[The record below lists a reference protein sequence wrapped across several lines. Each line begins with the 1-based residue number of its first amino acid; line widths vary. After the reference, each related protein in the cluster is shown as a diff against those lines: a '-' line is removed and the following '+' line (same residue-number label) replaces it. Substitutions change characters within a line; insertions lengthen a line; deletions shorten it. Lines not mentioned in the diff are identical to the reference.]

1 LLFVKDLIFID
12 PEDNTRIQDFI
23 EIFGRALHTVWPDD
37 TLGDVLRE
45 LRQGKSHMALVRGVN
60 NEDESK
66 DPFYE
71 IKGIIT
77 LEDIIEEI
85 IGAEIVDETDTYV
98 DGTHSEIVD
107 RGETFKWA
115 SLRLLDAK
123 IVDETLSYDETRAVT
138 AHLMRNYASVVSLVT
153 ENQLNHLIS
162 TTPVSVLPTAIQ
174 EIGQEFPDDTM
185 YKKGEP
191 NDTCTLILSGKVKV
205 IAGADNF
212 RTDVSSWS
220 VLGAG
225 ALQDPNYQPDFT
237 AFVRTGPCR
246 CLRLT
251 RAHFSVAVDAST
263 LERQAAASGTPAVP
277 FSSIPEYKTDSTGP
291 TGSGT
296 RKQKL
301 ITALQAVNTTESVH
315 PVGRRA
321 VKAASVTRLNQ
332 SSHSEGLPP
341 LEEEQ
346 TDAPDTDAPSNEVAA
361 GTSSS
366 DVADGDPIE

>member
-12 PEDNTRIQDFI
+12 PEDNTRIQDFV

-85 IGAEIVDETDTYV
+85 IGAEIVDETDKYV

-107 RGETFKWA
+107 RGETFEWA

-123 IVDETLSYDETRAVT
+123 IVDETLSFDETRAVT

-162 TTPVSVLPTAIQ
+162 TTPVAVLATAIQ
-174 EIGQEFPDDTM
+174 EVGQEFPDDTM

-237 AFVRTGPCR
+237 AFVRNGPCR

-251 RAHFSVAVDAST
+251 RAHFSAAVDAST
-263 LERQAAASGTPAVP
+263 LERQAAASGTPALP
-277 FSSIPEYKTDSTGP
+277 LTSAPEYKSDSTGS
-291 TGSGT
+291 TGT

-321 VKAASVTRLNQ
+321 VKAASVTRLNL
-332 SSHSEGLPP
+332 SSHESLPP

-346 TDAPDTDAPSNEVAA
+346 TGALDADVPTNEAAADTTSANE
-361 GTSSS
+361 S
-366 DVADGDPIE
+366 DDEPIE